1 MYLDKWLA
9 SFDRKRSEI
18 DAFISANRQFIEN
31 ETGTIINA

>member
-1 MYLDKWLA
+1 MYLEKWFT
-9 SFDRKRSEI
+9 SFDRKRSGI